1 MKAKFKNDIDMLNY
15 FASTSVFKFNFLC
28 GLLLCLYGAFILC
41 INQNNFIDSIIF
53 PFQFPIFN
61 TIFLSLFII
70 NSLNT
75 CYEFNKNMK
84 FVIIRLN
91 NIENYLKKLLKINIL
106 MNLYY
111 LLILLLMYLGFLIF
125 YKYDGLVIY
134 NMDKY
139 NINNLLYT
147 FFYSIRYFL
156 YLFIILLIISLFF
169 VSLNKFIAFFVSTI
183 LLAGFH
189 FNQIFN
195 FKSLF
200 NINIW
205 IFSYSMK
212 YDTFYFEVISSLI
225 TFGFLIFIFVILFNY
240 AKKSRNLV
248 I

>member
-1 MKAKFKNDIDMLNY
+1 
-15 FASTSVFKFNFLC
+15 
-28 GLLLCLYGAFILC
+28 
-41 INQNNFIDSIIF
+41 
-53 PFQFPIFN
+53 
-61 TIFLSLFII
+61 
-70 NSLNT
+70 
-75 CYEFNKNMK
+75 
-84 FVIIRLN
+84 
-91 NIENYLKKLLKINIL
+91 